1 MERPSVC
8 RNGAR
13 FAVFILAACIV
24 FAVIHTSVGSS
35 KTGTGRT
42 GRRCC
47 GATRSQAWGAVRP
60 GRGGRGRG
68 GGLGGG
74 GAPHGGS
81 SVELH
86 AGLVH
91 RQSSLEDGQ
100 AGLNER
106 GKTFFLGLLG
116 AQDGE

>member
-1 MERPSVC
+1 M
-8 RNGAR
+8 G
-13 FAVFILAACIV
+13 
-24 FAVIHTSVGSS
+24 G
-35 KTGTGRT
+35 
-42 GRRCC
+42 
-47 GATRSQAWGAVRP
+47 WGW
-60 GRGGRGRG
+60 
-68 GGLGGG
+68 
-74 GAPHGGS
+74 HGGS